1 MSKRLS
7 TGAQSKSV
15 PSNAQPKVT
24 ADGLVCFLGGEFDD
38 WNRTV
43 FLPFLR
49 RKKLARVLD
58 PERDPRKMYFFFLA

>member
-1 MSKRLS
+1 MSKKP
-7 TGAQSKSV
+7 GAAAPLKFGV
-15 PSNAQPKVT
+15 SNAPPKVT

-38 WNRTV
+38 WNRSA

-58 PERDPRKMYFFFLA
+58 PDRNPRKMYVLE